1 MSGMRTVRIA
11 ASLLAANLG
20 QLEAEVK
27 RLEAAQVDA
36 FHIDIMDGHFVPQFA
51 FGVDVVEAVRKAT
64 RLPIEV
70 HLMIQQPDRYA
81 RAFIEAGVDSLIVH
95 LEAYHD
101 PKRTIAMVQDMG
113 CRCGLAINPMTLVE
127 NAYTLLKKADLL
139 LCMSVNPGFM
149 GQPFIIEVLEKVRL
163 ARAWRD
169 KNHLQ
174 FDIALD
180 GGVTDETVGPCV
192 TAGANQVIVG
202 RPLFT
207 PKDAAEATRLFR
219 SRANEVGAGG

>member
-1 MSGMRTVRIA
+1 MRTVRLA
-11 ASLLAANLG
+11 ASLLAADLG
-20 QLEAEVK
+20 QIEREIK
-27 RLEAAQVDA
+27 RIEAAQLDVI
-36 FHIDIMDGHFVPQFA
+36 HIDVMDGHFVPYFA
-51 FGVDVVEAVRKAT
+51 LGADMVQAVRKMT

-81 RAFIEAGVDSLIVH
+81 QTFVEAGADLLIVH

-101 PKRTIAMVQDMG
+101 PKRTLALVQEMG

-127 NAYTLLKKADLL
+127 NTYSLLETADQF

-163 ARAWRD
+163 AQAYRD
-169 KNHLQ
+169 KHHLQ
-174 FDIALD
+174 FDIAID
-180 GGVTDETVGPCV
+180 GGVTDETIGPCV

-202 RPLFT
+202 RPIFT
-207 PKDAAEATRLFR
+207 PEDAGEAARLL
-219 SRANEVGAGG
+219 RARASEVGAGG

>member
-1 MSGMRTVRIA
+1 MRTVRIA

-20 QLEAEVK
+20 ALELEVK
-27 RLEAAQVDA
+27 RMEQAQVDA
-36 FHIDIMDGHFVPQFA
+36 IHIDVMDGHFVPYFA
-51 FGVDVVEAVRKAT
+51 LGADVVQAVRKLT

-81 RAFIEAGVDSLIVH
+81 RAFVEAGADLLIVH

-101 PKRTIAMVQDMG
+101 PKRTIAVVQDMG
-113 CRCGLAINPMTLVE
+113 CRCSLAINPMTLVE
-127 NAYTLLKKADLL
+127 NTYPLLKKADQL

-163 ARAWRD
+163 AQAYRD

-174 FDIALD
+174 FDISID
-180 GGVTDETVGPCV
+180 GGVTHETVGPCV
-192 TAGANQVIVG
+192 TSGANQVVVG
-202 RPLFT
+202 SPLFT
-207 PKDAAEATRLFR
+207 PKDANDAARLLR
-219 SRANEVGAGG
+219 ARANEVGAGG

>member
-1 MSGMRTVRIA
+1 MRTVRIA

-20 QLEAEVK
+20 QLEKEVK
-27 RLEAAQVDA
+27 RMEEAQVDA
-36 FHIDIMDGHFVPQFA
+36 IHIDVMDGHFVPYFA
-51 FGVDVVEAVRKAT
+51 LGADVVQSVRKLT

-81 RAFIEAGVDSLIVH
+81 RAFVEAGADLLIVH

-101 PKRTIAMVQDMG
+101 PRRTIAMVQEMG
-113 CRCGLAINPMTLVE
+113 CRCSLAINPMTLVE
-127 NAYTLLKKADLL
+127 NTYSLLKKADQL

-149 GQPFIIEVLEKVRL
+149 GQPFIIEVLEKVRV
-163 ARAWRD
+163 ARAYRD

-174 FDIALD
+174 FDISID

-192 TAGANQVIVG
+192 TSGANQVVVG
-202 RPLFT
+202 QPLFV
-207 PKDAAEATRLFR
+207 PKDASEASRLLR
-219 SRANEVGAGG
+219 ARANEVGAGG

>member
-1 MSGMRTVRIA
+1 MGTVRLA

-20 QLEAEVK
+20 KLEYEVK
-27 RLEAAQVDA
+27 RIEEAQVDA
-36 FHIDIMDGHFVPQFA
+36 FHIDVMDGHFVPYFA
-51 FGVDVVEAVRKAT
+51 LGADVVQAVRKIT

-81 RAFIEAGVDSLIVH
+81 RAFIEAGVDTLIVH

-127 NAYTLLKKADLL
+127 NTYTLLKKADLL

-169 KNHLQ
+169 KNHLH

-192 TAGANQVIVG
+192 TAGASQVIVG
-202 RPLFT
+202 RPLFA

-219 SRANEVGAGG
+219 AR

>member
-1 MSGMRTVRIA
+1 MRTVHIA

-20 QLEAEVK
+20 QLEPEV
-27 RLEAAQVDA
+27 RRMEAAQVEA
-36 FHIDIMDGHFVPQFA
+36 IHIDVMDGHFVPYFA
-51 FGVDVVEAVRKAT
+51 LGADVVQAVRKIT

-81 RAFIEAGVDSLIVH
+81 RAFVEAGADLLIVH

-101 PKRTIAMVQDMG
+101 PKRTISIVQDMG
-113 CRCGLAINPMTLVE
+113 CRCAIAINPMTLVE
-127 NAYTLLKKADLL
+127 NTYSLLKTADQL

-163 ARAWRD
+163 AQAYRD

-174 FDIALD
+174 FDISVD

-192 TAGANQVIVG
+192 TAGANQVVVG
-202 RPLFT
+202 SPLFT
-207 PKDAAEATRLFR
+207 PKDAAAAAHLLRA
-219 SRANEVGAGG
+219 RANEVGAGG

>member
-1 MSGMRTVRIA
+1 
-11 ASLLAANLG
+11 
-20 QLEAEVK
+20 
-27 RLEAAQVDA
+27 
-36 FHIDIMDGHFVPQFA
+36 
-51 FGVDVVEAVRKAT
+51 
-64 RLPIEV
+64 
-70 HLMIQQPDRYA
+70 MIQQPDRYA
-81 RAFIEAGVDSLIVH
+81 RAFVEAGVDLLIVH

-113 CRCGLAINPMTLVE
+113 CQCGLALNPMTLVE
-127 NAYTLLKKADLL
+127 NAYSILKKADQL

-169 KNHLQ
+169 KNHLE
-174 FDIALD
+174 FNIAID

-192 TAGANQVIVG
+192 TAGANQVVVG

-219 SRANEVGAGG
+219 ARANEVGAGG

>member
-1 MSGMRTVRIA
+1 MRTVRIA

-20 QLEAEVK
+20 QLDVEVK
-27 RLEAAQVDA
+27 RMEAAHIDV
-36 FHIDIMDGHFVPQFA
+36 FHIDVMDGHFVPHFA
-51 FGVDVVEAVRKAT
+51 CGVDIVEAVRRVT

-81 RAFIEAGVDSLIVH
+81 RAFVEAGADTLIVH

-101 PKRTIAMVQDMG
+101 PKRTVAMVQDMG

-127 NAYTLLKKADLL
+127 NAYSVLKKADQL

-169 KNHLQ
+169 KNHLE
-174 FDIALD
+174 FDISLD

-192 TAGANQVIVG
+192 TSGANQVVVG
-202 RPLFT
+202 GALFK

-219 SRANEVGAGG
+219 ARANEVGAGG

>member
-1 MSGMRTVRIA
+1 MRTVRIA

-20 QLEAEVK
+20 ALEQEVK
-27 RLEAAQVDA
+27 RMSDAQVDSI
-36 FHIDIMDGHFVPQFA
+36 HIDVMDGHFVPYFA
-51 FGVDVVEAVRKAT
+51 LGADVVQAARKIT

-81 RAFIEAGVDSLIVH
+81 RAFIEAGADLLIVH

-113 CRCGLAINPMTLVE
+113 CRCAVAINPMTLVE
-127 NAYTLLKKADLL
+127 NTYSLLKTADQL

-163 ARAWRD
+163 AQAFRD
-169 KNHLQ
+169 KNHLH
-174 FDIALD
+174 FDISID

-192 TAGANQVIVG
+192 TAGANQVVVG
-202 RPLFT
+202 QPLFV
-207 PKDAAEATRLFR
+207 PKDANEAAHLLRA
-219 SRANEVGAGG
+219 RANEVGAGG

>member
-1 MSGMRTVRIA
+1 MRTVRLA
-11 ASLLAANLG
+11 AAVLAANLG

-27 RLEAAQVDA
+27 RLEAAQVDV

-51 FGVDVVEAVRKAT
+51 FGVDIVEAVRKAT

-81 RAFIEAGVDSLIVH
+81 RAFIEAGVDTLIVH

-127 NAYTLLKKADLL
+127 NAYTLLKKADQL

-169 KNHLQ
+169 KNHLH

-192 TAGANQVIVG
+192 TAGANQVVVG

-219 SRANEVGAGG
+219 ARANEVGAGG